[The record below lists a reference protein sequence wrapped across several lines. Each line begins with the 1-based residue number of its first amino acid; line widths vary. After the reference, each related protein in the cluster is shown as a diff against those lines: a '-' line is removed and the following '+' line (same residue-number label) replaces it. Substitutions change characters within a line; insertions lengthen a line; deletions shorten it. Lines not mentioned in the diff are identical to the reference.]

1 MDRLALEGSLRE
13 ACARVVAGQRAL
25 LEQRV
30 QIRELEQCGH
40 DAALARAL
48 LRIYEQSQAT
58 NILDRNRLYRALTTA
73 AAADGRELFDDDL
86 DYQLAA

>member
-1 MDRLALEGSLRE
+1 MDRFALEGNLRE

-30 QIRELEQCGH
+30 QIRELELCGH
-40 DAALARAL
+40 NAATARAL
-48 LRIYEQSQAT
+48 LQIYQQSQTT
-58 NILDRNRLYRALTTA
+58 NILDRNRLYRELMIN
-73 AAADGRELFDDDL
+73 AADDSAPLDDDL

>member
-1 MDRLALEGSLRE
+1 MDRFALEGGLRD

-25 LEQRV
+25 LEQRI

-40 DAALARAL
+40 DAAVARAL
-48 LRIYEQSQAT
+48 LQIYEQSQAT
-58 NILDRNRLYRALTTA
+58 NILDRNRLYREFKIVA
-73 AAADGRELFDDDL
+73 AEEHELFDDAI

>member
-1 MDRLALEGSLRE
+1 MDRFALEGSLRE

-40 DAALARAL
+40 NAATARAL
-48 LRIYEQSQAT
+48 LEIYLQSQAT
-58 NILDRNRLYRALTTA
+58 NILDRNRLYRELTVH
-73 AAADGRELFDDDL
+73 AADDGAPFDNDL

>member
-1 MDRLALEGSLRE
+1 MDRFALESGLRE

-40 DAALARAL
+40 DAATARAL

-58 NILDRNRLYRALTTA
+58 NILDRNRLYRAFTIA
-73 AAADGRELFDDDL
+73 AVDDREFFDDDII

>member
-1 MDRLALEGSLRE
+1 MDHLALEGSLRA

-40 DAALARAL
+40 DAATARAL

-58 NILDRNRLYRALTTA
+58 NILDRNRLYRELTI
-73 AAADGRELFDDDL
+73 AAADDRELFNDDI